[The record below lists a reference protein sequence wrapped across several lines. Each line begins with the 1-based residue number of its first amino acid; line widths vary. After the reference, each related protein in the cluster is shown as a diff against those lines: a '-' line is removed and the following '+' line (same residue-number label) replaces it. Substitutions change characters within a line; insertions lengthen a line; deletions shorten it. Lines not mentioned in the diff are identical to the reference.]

1 MDAIDF
7 FKETGEVFTVYVV
20 DRQFSIGRGL
30 EYFKSFKGKPN
41 YIDTNEIAHKRISS
55 VMQWIQKKIPPIAQL
70 IDICFGSL
78 LPVNVVD
85 TVTAL
90 NKLFGTEQHQAAGP
104 DVIDPIIIQEGKV
117 LTKYLNEIISLY
129 KDCNFRPAIIII
141 LKDNDFD
148 RAKSLLA
155 NCPDGIQ
162 IKFIKNSGET
172 QFYKVVNTGADNI
185 EGFISAFS
193 HQCFST
199 CSKTKRD
206 VLLNEEWANNSV
218 IRKYG
223 PQILKIRTHL
233 LFDEKNE
240 VHNYINDLLNQVTDT
255 TNYTS
260 YEKTVLESFKCILL
274 LFKVFCNDRA
284 GNDLKAAYS
293 LAVDLNNDIL
303 KAHTFRFAYFW
314 DACSLTQQ
322 LDMLNEAHTIFLNND
337 IADHAI
343 YCKNNANVTQFDT
356 GRVYVRDFDNLLE
369 EAISNV
375 PGLVGMSHIFNNT
388 GVAYLVTGQPEEAM
402 EYFSKGVDYAH
413 GQERTVQRLALH
425 INKFLADFYCGEII
439 KEQHLRK
446 VVNEIFDGMVRNNF
460 LPFIS
465 SRYVLNIL
473 SISLQQNLDLG
484 MDLLSSFPIR
494 DLLNQGITSNP
505 IGGGQILLQTKYLEQ
520 KYKNLVL
527 LDNPPAYN
535 TVEAITGVRKD
546 FIVKYGINPF
556 YFCTWL

>member
-199 CSKTKRD
+199 CSK
-206 VLLNEEWANNSV
+206 
-218 IRKYG
+218 
-223 PQILKIRTHL
+223 
-233 LFDEKNE
+233 
-240 VHNYINDLLNQVTDT
+240 
-255 TNYTS
+255 
-260 YEKTVLESFKCILL
+260 
-274 LFKVFCNDRA
+274 
-284 GNDLKAAYS
+284 
-293 LAVDLNNDIL
+293 
-303 KAHTFRFAYFW
+303 
-314 DACSLTQQ
+314 
-322 LDMLNEAHTIFLNND
+322 
-337 IADHAI
+337 
-343 YCKNNANVTQFDT
+343 
-356 GRVYVRDFDNLLE
+356 
-369 EAISNV
+369 
-375 PGLVGMSHIFNNT
+375 
-388 GVAYLVTGQPEEAM
+388 
-402 EYFSKGVDYAH
+402 
-413 GQERTVQRLALH
+413 
-425 INKFLADFYCGEII
+425 
-439 KEQHLRK
+439 
-446 VVNEIFDGMVRNNF
+446 
-460 LPFIS
+460 
-465 SRYVLNIL
+465 
-473 SISLQQNLDLG
+473 
-484 MDLLSSFPIR
+484 
-494 DLLNQGITSNP
+494 
-505 IGGGQILLQTKYLEQ
+505 
-520 KYKNLVL
+520 
-527 LDNPPAYN
+527 
-535 TVEAITGVRKD
+535 
-546 FIVKYGINPF
+546 
-556 YFCTWL
+556 

>member
-1 MDAIDF
+1 M
-7 FKETGEVFTVYVV
+7 
-20 DRQFSIGRGL
+20 
-30 EYFKSFKGKPN
+30 
-41 YIDTNEIAHKRISS
+41 
-55 VMQWIQKKIPPIAQL
+55 
-70 IDICFGSL
+70 
-78 LPVNVVD
+78 
-85 TVTAL
+85 
-90 NKLFGTEQHQAAGP
+90 
-104 DVIDPIIIQEGKV
+104 
-117 LTKYLNEIISLY
+117 
-129 KDCNFRPAIIII
+129 
-141 LKDNDFD
+141 
-148 RAKSLLA
+148 
-155 NCPDGIQ
+155 
-162 IKFIKNSGET
+162 
-172 QFYKVVNTGADNI
+172 
-185 EGFISAFS
+185 
-193 HQCFST
+193 
-199 CSKTKRD
+199 
-206 VLLNEEWANNSV
+206 LNEEWANNSV

-314 DACSLTQQ
+314 DDCSLTQQ

-439 KEQHLRK
+439 KEQQLRK
-446 VVNEIFDGMVRNNF
+446 VLNEIFDGMVRNNF

-494 DLLNQGITSNP
+494 DLLDQGITSNP

>member
-1 MDAIDF
+1 MDVIDF

-20 DRQFSIGRGL
+20 EHQFAIGRGL
-30 EYFKSFKGKPN
+30 EYFKTFRGKPN

-55 VMQWIQKKIPPIAQL
+55 IMQWIQKKIPPIAQL

-104 DVIDPIIIQEGKV
+104 EVIDPIIIQEGKV
-117 LTKYLNEIISLY
+117 FIKYLNEIISLY
-129 KDCNFRPAIIII
+129 KDCSFRPSIIII
-141 LKDNDFD
+141 LKDNDFS
-148 RAKSLLA
+148 RAKILLS
-155 NCPDGIQ
+155 NSPDKIQ
-162 IKFIKNSGET
+162 IKFIRNSGET
-172 QFYKVVNTGADNI
+172 EFFKVVNTGADNI
-185 EGFISAFS
+185 DGFISAFS

-206 VLLNEEWANNSV
+206 VLLNKEWVNNSL
-218 IRKYG
+218 IRKYS

-240 VHNYINDLLNQVTDT
+240 IHDYLNDLIHQVTNT
-255 TNYTS
+255 PYTNS
-260 YEKTVLESFKCILL
+260 YEKTLLESFKCILH
-274 LFKVFCNDRA
+274 LFKVFCNDFA
-284 GNDLKAAYS
+284 GNDLKTAYN
-293 LAVDLNNDIL
+293 LAVDLDNDIL

-314 DACSLTQQ
+314 NDCSLAKQ
-322 LDMLNEAHTIFLNND
+322 LEMLDEAHTIFLNND

-343 YCKNNANVTQFDT
+343 YCKNNANVTQFDAN
-356 GRVYVRDFDNLLE
+356 RVYVREFDSLLE

-388 GVAYLVTGQPEEAM
+388 GVAYLVTGQPEQAI

-413 GQERTVQRLALH
+413 GQERTVQRLALY
-425 INKFLADFYCGEII
+425 INKFLADFYCGESI
-439 KEQHLRK
+439 KEQEIRK
-446 VVNEIFDGMVRNNF
+446 IMNEIYDGMVRNDF

-473 SISLQQNLDLG
+473 SVSLQQDFDLG
-484 MDLLSSFPIR
+484 MDLLSTFPIK
-494 DLLNQGITSNP
+494 DLLNQGINSNP

-520 KYKNLVL
+520 KYGNLFL
-527 LDNPPAYN
+527 LDNPPD
-535 TVEAITGVRKD
+535 TDSVEAITGVRKE
-546 FIVKYGINPF
+546 FIIKYGINPF